1 MIMLMAGAVDVFVAV
16 SLAVAVTSIVLVLLK
31 KCCYGMLEGYR
42 GLQSSRQEYH
52 LERFV
57 GRLTLSLGE
66 VAAAT

>member
-1 MIMLMAGAVDVFVAV
+1 MIMLMAGAVAVFVAV

-52 LERFV
+52 QERFV
-57 GRLTLSLGE
+57 GRLTLS
-66 VAAAT
+66 V